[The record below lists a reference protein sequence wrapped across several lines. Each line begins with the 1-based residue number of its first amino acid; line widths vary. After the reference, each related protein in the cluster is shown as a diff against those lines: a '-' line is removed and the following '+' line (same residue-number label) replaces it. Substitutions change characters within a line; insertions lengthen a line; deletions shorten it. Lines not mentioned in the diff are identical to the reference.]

1 MGACMVATTPT
12 PNPARMH
19 TPPPPPQGLHAC
31 LIDFTASRL
40 CCGGGRVAYCDLAQ
54 DPELFEGTYGHVQV
68 RL

>member
-1 MGACMVATTPT
+1 
-12 PNPARMH
+12 MH